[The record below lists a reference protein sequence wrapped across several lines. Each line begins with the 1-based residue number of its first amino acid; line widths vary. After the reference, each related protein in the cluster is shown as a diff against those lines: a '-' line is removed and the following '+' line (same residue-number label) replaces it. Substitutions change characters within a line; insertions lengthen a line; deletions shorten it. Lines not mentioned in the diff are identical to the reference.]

1 MSGLILA
8 SCLNSARTDN
18 AIRTLFCSASW
29 LDLLVSIGHLPLSLT
44 LKNVLVL
51 ETVYYSTEVHIQE
64 EGTLPAW
71 VKASSFFRSRPLASL
86 QNPPILTLGDHDH
99 RRLLA
104 PSLPFAMLNH
114 CIKESVLNA
123 LVTIVLWGLCASSH
137 HRLVNPLG
145 GPCLWKDLGSRN
157 ETTRLRSKALRVKRG
172 FKATSVYSFTSL
184 LVVYSVLFPDGF
196 QAQQSPGLP
205 WSPQHP
211 AQGWLH

>member
-1 MSGLILA
+1 MSGLVLA
-8 SCLNSARTDN
+8 SCLNSALTDKGT
-18 AIRTLFCSASW
+18 RTLSYSASW
-29 LDLLVSIGHLPLSLT
+29 LDLLVSKGHLPLSLT

-71 VKASSFFRSRPLASL
+71 VKASSFFRSRLLASL

-104 PSLPFAMLNH
+104 PSLPFAILN

-123 LVTIVLWGLCASSH
+123 LVTIILWGLCASSH
-137 HRLVNPLG
+137 HCLVNPLG

-157 ETTRLRSKALRVKRG
+157 ETTCLRSKALRMKRG
-172 FKATSVYSFTSL
+172 FKATPVYSFTSL
-184 LVVYSVLFPDGF
+184 LVVYSVPLPDRF

>member
-1 MSGLILA
+1 MSGLVLA

-18 AIRTLFCSASW
+18 ATRTLFCSASW
-29 LDLLVSIGHLPLSLT
+29 LDLLVSKGHLPLSLT

-86 QNPPILTLGDHDH
+86 QNPPILTLGDH

-104 PSLPFAMLNH
+104 PSLPFAMLNY

-123 LVTIVLWGLCASSH
+123 LVTIY
-137 HRLVNPLG
+137 PLG
-145 GPCLWKDLGSRN
+145 SMCKLTSSSCESFRRPLFV
-157 ETTRLRSKALRVKRG
+157 ERSGVQK
-172 FKATSVYSFTSL
+172 
-184 LVVYSVLFPDGF
+184 
-196 QAQQSPGLP
+196 
-205 WSPQHP
+205 
-211 AQGWLH
+211 

>member
-1 MSGLILA
+1 MSGLVLA

-18 AIRTLFCSASW
+18 ATRTLFCSASW
-29 LDLLVSIGHLPLSLT
+29 LDLLVSKGHLPLSLT

-86 QNPPILTLGDHDH
+86 QNPPILTLGDH

-123 LVTIVLWGLCASSH
+123 LVTIILWGPCASSH
-137 HRLVNPLG
+137 HHLVNPLG

-157 ETTRLRSKALRVKRG
+157 ETTCLRSKALRVKRG

-184 LVVYSVLFPDGF
+184 LVVYSVLLPDGF